1 MGRITWP
8 LDGDAG
14 LVFRSAHFA
23 KYFTI
28 LSVKFESLCI
38 RPIMSTKADKGDRK
52 REIEQSPMKKKFRDS
67 AISSEELDSAIAS
80 RIELAFKEHQSTLN
94 SVVNSAVRD
103 AVDSVL
109 IPALRELR
117 EDILA
122 TNKSVRELREEFEAI
137 VTKTKQTRDRVD
149 SVQAAAREDK
159 RTVTDLKDQLER
171 LTEKM
176 TDMEDRCRRN
186 NVRLVGLP
194 EGMEGPDAA
203 VFLRANLSKW
213 IPSLRGRDIEIDRAH
228 RVYDG
233 GRGSDRPRTLIF
245 RVLRWHDRSDI
256 LKGARQAYP
265 VKCAQNNV
273 TLLFF
278 PDFSPATAIRRKAF
292 GPVLKKMTALGLQ
305 PFLIYPAV
313 IKLRH
318 KGEQRSF
325 DSPQKAEDF
334 ISSMSQQKS
343 YAAALRGDDGGAAAA
358 VSPVRRE
365 GRDGLD
371 GLGPSCPEGD
381 DSRMA
386 MDAC

>member
-1 MGRITWP
+1 MLRQTKRI
-8 LDGDAG
+8 G
-14 LVFRSAHFA
+14 
-23 KYFTI
+23 K
-28 LSVKFESLCI
+28 
-38 RPIMSTKADKGDRK
+38 
-52 REIEQSPMKKKFRDS
+52 EIEQSPMKKKFRDS
-67 AISSEELDSAIAS
+67 AISREDLDEAIAN
-80 RIELAFKEHQSTLN
+80 RIELAFKEQQSTLN

-103 AVDSVL
+103 AMVSVP

-117 EDILA
+117 EDMQA
-122 TNKSVRELREEFEAI
+122 TNRSVKELGEEFEAMA
-137 VTKTKQTRDRVD
+137 TETKQTRDCVD
-149 SVQAAAREDK
+149 SVQAAAREDR
-159 RTVTDLKDQLER
+159 RTVMDLKDQLER

-203 VFLRANLSKW
+203 GFLRDNLSKW

-228 RVYDG
+228 RLYDG
-233 GRGSDRPRTLIF
+233 GRGYNRPRTLIF
-245 RVLRWHDRSDI
+245 CVLKWHDRSEI

-292 GPVLKKMTALGLQ
+292 GPVLKMTALGLQ

-325 DSPQKAEDF
+325 DSLQKAEDF
-334 ISSMSQQKS
+334 VSSLSQQRT
-343 YAAALRGDDGGAAAA
+343 YAAALRGDDGGTAAA
-358 VSPVRRE
+358 VSPARRE
-365 GRDGLD
+365 ELDGRDGH
-371 GLGPSCPEGD
+371 GPSCPGGD
-381 DSRMA
+381 DGRMN